1 MKKNKIL
8 VIILLI
14 PLLFVIIFFFI
25 KEQQYHKITILDEH
39 FLIYPDKNGISF
51 GGVSDIAYD
60 KKKNR
65 LYLVGDR
72 STFFTLE
79 ANFNEK
85 IHNLNYLSAY
95 KILRDKNQKDRYNL
109 ATYDSEGLTVTS
121 NNKILVAHERIA
133 GVIEIS
139 PLAKI
144 VKSHTLPKKLQKNEN
159 YRNRN
164 KMLESIA
171 YHEKYGVLVASEYP
185 LKKDKM
191 RKQTIY
197 SLDGKEWHFESEKH
211 QNSAITAIEVMADGN
226 ILVLERSYKGYLKP
240 MRIILKKVYLD
251 DCNQEHH
258 CKSEYLASFNSLKGD
273 GFNNFEGLTRVS
285 KNRYLMISDNNGYR
299 LLPTKL
305 IYFEVNPSQSLP
317 NSHSPHL

>member
-8 VIILLI
+8 FIILLLI
-14 PLLFVIIFFFI
+14 SLLITI
-25 KEQQYHKITILDEH
+25 KLLVGKTHHKITILDER
-39 FLIYPDKNGISF
+39 FLTYPNKNGIEF
-51 GGVSDIAYD
+51 GGISDIAYD
-60 KKKNR
+60 IKNKK
-65 LYLVGDR
+65 LYLIGDR

-79 ANFNEK
+79 TNFDNKINELK
-85 IHNLNYLSAY
+85 YLSAY

-109 ATYDSEGLTVTS
+109 ATYDSEGLTVTPS
-121 NNKILVAHERIA
+121 GKIIIAHERIA

-139 PLAKI
+139 PIAKI
-144 VKSHTLPKKLQKNEN
+144 LKSYNLPKKLQENEN

-171 YHEKYGVLVASEYP
+171 YHEKYGLLVAAEYP
-185 LKKDKM
+185 LKEDKM
-191 RKQTIY
+191 REQTIY

-211 QNSAITAIEVMADGN
+211 QNSAVTAIEVMEDGN
-226 ILVLERSYKGYLKP
+226 LLVLERSYKGYLKP

-251 DCNQEHH
+251 SCDKERH
-258 CKSEYLASFNSLKGD
+258 CKSEYISSFNSLKGD

-285 KNRYLMISDNNGYR
+285 KNRYMMISDNNGYR

-305 IYFEVNPSQSLP
+305 IYFSINSSSLQSRLQKF
-317 NSHSPHL
+317 